1 MIALFMIKVAIY
13 VAEMTAGKCSRSSSS
28 GSSSS
33 SSSISRMS
41 GPHLALPEIY
51 TELER
56 RYRLGS
62 NLSSGGVIVILDFLT
77 PGGNMT
83 LMSNYRGVITT
94 HF

>member
-1 MIALFMIKVAIY
+1 MIALFMNKVAIY
-13 VAEMTAGKCSRSSSS
+13 VAEMTAGKCRSS
-28 GSSSS
+28 SSSS

-41 GPHLALPEIY
+41 GPHPALPEIY

-62 NLSSGGVIVILDFLT
+62 NLSSEGVIVILDFLT